1 MDHRVPT
8 VKSLFFNGSSVLT
21 LNSFSA
27 KRPWCSGKGLCF
39 QFLNTKEMY
48 YRNFL
53 CEIFSTNVQE
63 IIAISVEKIDFPA
76 FHLRDA
82 ITPSSINISGVLKK
96 RFSKCY

>member
-27 KRPWCSGKGLCF
+27 KRPWHSGKGLCF